1 MTATFHPGVT
11 NCGGSL
17 AASGCSC
24 ARTVSAE
31 VSDVDLMVAPA
42 APVYGAD
49 EQAIRDWMPT
59 ADDAT
64 FSRLCSD
71 TADWVRDAA
80 DPLCEAIREPDW
92 SWYAGPDFSGHLGRT
107 PHRRLPQILLDE
119 MRQRQATD
127 IGPDALD
134 RARSYEASARAFFA
148 YAPHHLG
155 SPTTANE
162 ARGLWQGVQI
172 GTIEDGRGF
181 HHARFV
187 NRGQVGDALSDA
199 EAVRFA
205 VEDTECARHAIEAL
219 RNGYRAG
226 TPEAE
231 QFTLRLA
238 SSPNRDVRTQIANAA
253 SWHDPLVGVMSA
265 DEDPVVRATVAGR
278 MGLMAAEANRDPGA
292 KDADLFQ
299 GHSAQ
304 NPRYQ
309 NRQDLIRI
317 SRNLARDPDT
327 DVRRA
332 LATSTHWTDT
342 KTPRTLAEDDDPMV
356 RNVLAANARRSNLDE
371 KTVKIL
377 TRDPKAGVRENLLA
391 SGVNI
396 SSRHLNRLLKDRDP
410 AVAAAAARRL
420 RGTAGAPALTIKD
433 GRIQQGT

>member
-1 MTATFHPGVT
+1 MTALFHPGVT
-11 NCGGSL
+11 NCGGTL

-24 ARTVSAE
+24 PRTTSAE
-31 VSDVDLMVAPA
+31 AADIDLMAA

-49 EQAIRDWMPT
+49 EQAIRDWMPG

-64 FSRLCSD
+64 FSRLCAD

-80 DPLCEAIREPDW
+80 DPLCENVRVPDW

-119 MRQRQATD
+119 IRQRQATD
-127 IGPDALD
+127 IGPDAD
-134 RARSYEASARAFFA
+134 SRRRSYEASARAFFTH
-148 YAPHHLG
+148 APHHLG

-181 HHARFV
+181 HYAQFV
-187 NRGQVGDALSDA
+187 NRGQAGDALSDP

-238 SSPNRDVRTQIANAA
+238 SSPNRDIRTQIAAAA
-253 SWHDPLVGVMSA
+253 SWHDPLVGVMAA

-299 GHSAQ
+299 GHTRQ
-304 NPRYQ
+304 NPRYR
-309 NRQDLIRI
+309 NRLDLIRI
-317 SRNLARDPDT
+317 SRDLAEDPDT

-332 LATSTHWTDT
+332 LATSTAWTDT
-342 KTPRTLAEDDDPMV
+342 KTPRTLAQDRDPMV
-356 RNVLAANARRSNLDE
+356 RNALAAHARRSRLDE
-371 KTVKIL
+371 KAVKTL
-377 TRDPKAGVRENLLA
+377 AKDPHPGVRENLLT
-391 SGVNI
+391 SGADI
-396 SSRHLNRLLKDRDP
+396 PERYLKRMLKDKDP
-410 AVAAAAARRL
+410 AVAAAAAARL
-420 RGTAGAPALTIKD
+420 RGTTGTPALTIKD
-433 GRIQQGT
+433 GRIQQSA